1 MRYLPAIAVVV
12 LLAGCGG
19 SGSGGT
25 TSAPAQ
31 RVASASTAEPQAK
44 RAPVLVAGQRNG
56 GALSATLDAVLVRA
70 DGWTR
75 LDKRHGGAGR
85 RYDDFHLSAHAL
97 RRLRRALA
105 RLPSSPPR
113 SSAATGRGASYLLR
127 YRGTTYYAVAEAVPR
142 SLRPAVTALQ
152 DIIDGGGRAGHV
164 TEVQQA
170 PTAGG

>member
-1 MRYLPAIAVVV
+1 MRYLPAIAVLM

-25 TSAPAQ
+25 ASDPARRAATAPTSNAP
-31 RVASASTAEPQAK
+31 TT
-44 RAPVLVAGQRNG
+44 RAPVLVTGQRNG

-85 RYDDFHLSAHAL
+85 RYDDFHLSANSL

-105 RLPSSPPR
+105 RLPSSPPHD
-113 SSAATGRGASYLLR
+113 SAATGRGASYLLR
-127 YRGTTYYAVAEAVPR
+127 YRETTYYAVADSVPR
-142 SLRPAVTALQ
+142 SLRPAVDALQ

-164 TEVQQA
+164 TEVRQA

>member
-1 MRYLPAIAVVV
+1 MRYLPLIAVLM

-19 SGSGGT
+19 GGSGST
-25 TSAPAQ
+25 TSAPTE
-31 RVASASTAEPQAK
+31 SAAAVKAPAK

-56 GALSATLDAVLVRA
+56 GALSATLDAVLVRS

-85 RYDDFHLSAHAL
+85 RYDDFHLSTDAM
-97 RRLRRALA
+97 RRLRSALA
-105 RLPSSPPR
+105 RLPSSPPLD
-113 SSAATGRGASYLLR
+113 SEATGRGASYLLR
-127 YRGTTYYAVAEAVPR
+127 YHGRSYYAVADSVPR
-142 SLRPAVTALQ
+142 SLRPAVDALQ

>member
-1 MRYLPAIAVVV
+1 MRYLPAVAAVV

-19 SGSGGT
+19 TGSG
-25 TSAPAQ
+25 
-31 RVASASTAEPQAK
+31 ASTATSAASPRPPAK
-44 RAPVLVAGQRNG
+44 RAPVLVTGQRNG

-85 RYDDFHLSAHAL
+85 RYDDFHLSAGAL
-97 RRLRRALA
+97 RRLHRALE
-105 RLPSSPPR
+105 RLPSSPPHD
-113 SSAATGRGASYLLR
+113 SAATGRGASYLLR
-127 YRGTTYYAVAEAVPR
+127 YRGTTYYAVAGSVPH
-142 SLRPAVTALQ
+142 SLRPAVDALQ